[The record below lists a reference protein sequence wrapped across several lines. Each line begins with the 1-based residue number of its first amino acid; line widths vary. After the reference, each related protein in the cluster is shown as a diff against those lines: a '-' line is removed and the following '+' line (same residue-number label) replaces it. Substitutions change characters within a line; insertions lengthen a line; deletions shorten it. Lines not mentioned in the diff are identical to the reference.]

1 MSTNKSFSSETS
13 ERYSRALFEVVK
25 ESNELEKTETDIK
38 NFAFLLKNSLDIK
51 NFIHNPTQSKENQIN
66 LIKLLAE
73 KLNFS
78 KSLKNFVFL
87 LVEKRRIFFI
97 EKILASFNKF
107 VTRQKGEINASLIS
121 SKELSK
127 QEIEKI
133 SKELSIDRGSS
144 IKFSFEVDKSLIGGF
159 KVQIGSLM
167 IDSSIKNKLKK
178 FQQLMIEN

>member
-1 MSTNKSFSSETS
+1 MKSFSTETS
-13 ERYSRALFEVVK
+13 ERYASALFQLAVEEKNLNIVEQNV
-25 ESNELEKTETDIK
+25 SNFQKIYKNNPDLRNFIK
-38 NFAFLLKNSLDIK
+38 NPTNTDEEQSGLVEALSKKINLTKIFKNFLLL
-51 NFIHNPTQSKENQIN
+51 
-66 LIKLLAE
+66 LIK
-73 KLNFS
+73 
-78 KSLKNFVFL
+78 
-87 LVEKRRIFFI
+87 KRRIFFI

-167 IDSSIKNKLKK
+167 IDSSIKINLKN
-178 FQQLMIEN
+178 FNN

>member
-1 MSTNKSFSSETS
+1 MKSFSTETS
-13 ERYSRALFEVVK
+13 ERYASALFQLAVD
-25 ESNELEKTETDIK
+25 EKNLNIVEQNVLNFQKIYKNNPDLQNFIK
-38 NFAFLLKNSLDIK
+38 NPTNSDEEQTGLVEVLSKKINLTKNFKNFLLL
-51 NFIHNPTQSKENQIN
+51 
-66 LIKLLAE
+66 LIK
-73 KLNFS
+73 
-78 KSLKNFVFL
+78 
-87 LVEKRRIFFI
+87 KRRIFFI

-107 VTRQKGEINASLIS
+107 VTREKGEINASLIS

-133 SKELSIDRGSS
+133 SKELSIDSGSS

-178 FQQLMIEN
+178 FKQLMMEN

>member
-1 MSTNKSFSSETS
+1 MKSFSTETS
-13 ERYSRALFEVVK
+13 ERYASALFQLAVEEKNLDIVEQNV
-25 ESNELEKTETDIK
+25 SNFQKIYKNNPDLRNFIK
-38 NFAFLLKNSLDIK
+38 NPTNTDEEQSGLVEALSKKINLTKIFTNFLLL
-51 NFIHNPTQSKENQIN
+51 
-66 LIKLLAE
+66 LIK
-73 KLNFS
+73 
-78 KSLKNFVFL
+78 
-87 LVEKRRIFFI
+87 KRRIFFI

-167 IDSSIKNKLKK
+167 IDTSIKNKLKK
-178 FQQLMIEN
+178 FKQLMIEN

>member
-1 MSTNKSFSSETS
+1 MKSFSTETS
-13 ERYSRALFEVVK
+13 ERYASALFQLAVEEKNLDIVEQNV
-25 ESNELEKTETDIK
+25 SNFQKIYKNNPDLRNFIK
-38 NFAFLLKNSLDIK
+38 NPTNTDEEQSRLVEALSKKINLTKIFKNFLLL
-51 NFIHNPTQSKENQIN
+51 
-66 LIKLLAE
+66 LIK
-73 KLNFS
+73 
-78 KSLKNFVFL
+78 
-87 LVEKRRIFFI
+87 KRRIFFI

-167 IDSSIKNKLKK
+167 IDTSIKNKLKK
-178 FQQLMIEN
+178 FKQLMIEN

>member
-1 MSTNKSFSSETS
+1 MKSFSTETS
-13 ERYSRALFEVVK
+13 ERYASALFQLAVEEKNLNIVEQNV
-25 ESNELEKTETDIK
+25 SNFQKIYKNNPDLRNFIK
-38 NFAFLLKNSLDIK
+38 NPTNTDEEQSGLVEALSKKINLTKIFKNFLLL
-51 NFIHNPTQSKENQIN
+51 
-66 LIKLLAE
+66 LIK
-73 KLNFS
+73 
-78 KSLKNFVFL
+78 
-87 LVEKRRIFFI
+87 KRRIFFI

-107 VTRQKGEINASLIS
+107 VSRQKGEINASLIS

-127 QEIEKI
+127 QEIEKT

>member
-1 MSTNKSFSSETS
+1 MTKIF
-13 ERYSRALFEVVK
+13 
-25 ESNELEKTETDIK
+25 K
-38 NFAFLLKNSLDIK
+38 NFLLL
-51 NFIHNPTQSKENQIN
+51 
-66 LIKLLAE
+66 LIK
-73 KLNFS
+73 
-78 KSLKNFVFL
+78 
-87 LVEKRRIFFI
+87 KRRIFFI

-107 VTRQKGEINASLIS
+107 VSRQKGEINASLIS

>member
-1 MSTNKSFSSETS
+1 MKSFSTETS
-13 ERYSRALFEVVK
+13 ERYASALFQLAVEEKNLNIVEQNV
-25 ESNELEKTETDIK
+25 SNFQKIYKNNPDLRNFIK
-38 NFAFLLKNSLDIK
+38 NPTNTDEEQSGLVEALSKKINLTKIFKNFLLL
-51 NFIHNPTQSKENQIN
+51 
-66 LIKLLAE
+66 LIK
-73 KLNFS
+73 
-78 KSLKNFVFL
+78 
-87 LVEKRRIFFI
+87 KRRIFFI

-133 SKELSIDRGSS
+133 SKELTIDRGSS

-167 IDSSIKNKLKK
+167 IDTSIKNKLKK
-178 FQQLMIEN
+178 FKQLMIEN

>member
-1 MSTNKSFSSETS
+1 MKSFSTETS
-13 ERYSRALFEVVK
+13 ERYASALFQLAVEEKNLDIVEQNV
-25 ESNELEKTETDIK
+25 SNFQKIYKNNPDLRNFIK
-38 NFAFLLKNSLDIK
+38 NPTNTDEEQSGLVEALSKKINLTKIFKNFLLL
-51 NFIHNPTQSKENQIN
+51 
-66 LIKLLAE
+66 LIK
-73 KLNFS
+73 
-78 KSLKNFVFL
+78 
-87 LVEKRRIFFI
+87 KRRIFFI

-133 SKELSIDRGSS
+133 SKELTIDRGSS

-167 IDSSIKNKLKK
+167 IDTSIKNKLKK
-178 FQQLMIEN
+178 FKQLMIEN

>member
-1 MSTNKSFSSETS
+1 MKSFSTETS
-13 ERYSRALFEVVK
+13 ERYASALFQLAVEEKNLNIVEQNV
-25 ESNELEKTETDIK
+25 SNFQKIYKNNPDLRNFIK
-38 NFAFLLKNSLDIK
+38 NPTNTDEEQSGLVEALSKKINLTKIFKNFLLL
-51 NFIHNPTQSKENQIN
+51 
-66 LIKLLAE
+66 LIK
-73 KLNFS
+73 
-78 KSLKNFVFL
+78 
-87 LVEKRRIFFI
+87 KRRIFFI

-107 VTRQKGEINASLIS
+107 VSRQKGEINASLIS

>member
-1 MSTNKSFSSETS
+1 MKSFSTETS
-13 ERYSRALFEVVK
+13 ERYASALFQLAVEEKNLNIVEQNV
-25 ESNELEKTETDIK
+25 SNFQKIYKNNPDLRNFIK
-38 NFAFLLKNSLDIK
+38 NPTKTDEEQSGLVEALSKKINLTKIFKNFLLL
-51 NFIHNPTQSKENQIN
+51 
-66 LIKLLAE
+66 LIK
-73 KLNFS
+73 
-78 KSLKNFVFL
+78 
-87 LVEKRRIFFI
+87 KRRIFFI

>member
-1 MSTNKSFSSETS
+1 MKSFSTETS
-13 ERYSRALFEVVK
+13 ERYASALFQLAVEEKNLNIVEQNV
-25 ESNELEKTETDIK
+25 SNFQKIYKNNPDLRNFIK
-38 NFAFLLKNSLDIK
+38 NPTNTDEEQSGLVEALSKKINLTKIFKNFLLL
-51 NFIHNPTQSKENQIN
+51 
-66 LIKLLAE
+66 LIK
-73 KLNFS
+73 
-78 KSLKNFVFL
+78 
-87 LVEKRRIFFI
+87 KRRIFFI

>member
-1 MSTNKSFSSETS
+1 MKSFSTETS
-13 ERYSRALFEVVK
+13 ERYASALFQLAVD
-25 ESNELEKTETDIK
+25 EKNLNIVEQNVLNFQKIYKNNPDLRNFIK
-38 NFAFLLKNSLDIK
+38 NPTNSDEEQTGLVEVLSKKINLTKNFKNFLLL
-51 NFIHNPTQSKENQIN
+51 
-66 LIKLLAE
+66 LIK
-73 KLNFS
+73 
-78 KSLKNFVFL
+78 
-87 LVEKRRIFFI
+87 KRRIFFI

-107 VTRQKGEINASLIS
+107 VTREKGEINASLIS

-133 SKELSIDRGSS
+133 SKELSIDSGSS

-178 FQQLMIEN
+178 FKKLMMEN

>member
-1 MSTNKSFSSETS
+1 MKSFSTETS
-13 ERYSRALFEVVK
+13 ERYASALFQLAVEEKNLNIVEQNV
-25 ESNELEKTETDIK
+25 SNFQKIYKNNPDLRNFIK
-38 NFAFLLKNSLDIK
+38 NPTNTDEEQSGLVEALSKKINLTKIFKNFLLL
-51 NFIHNPTQSKENQIN
+51 
-66 LIKLLAE
+66 LIK
-73 KLNFS
+73 
-78 KSLKNFVFL
+78 
-87 LVEKRRIFFI
+87 KRRIFFI
-97 EKILASFNKF
+97 EKILASFNKL

>member
-1 MSTNKSFSSETS
+1 MKSFSTETS
-13 ERYSRALFEVVK
+13 ERYASALFQLAVEEKNLDIVEQNV
-25 ESNELEKTETDIK
+25 SNFQKIYKNNPDLRNFIK
-38 NFAFLLKNSLDIK
+38 NPTNTDEEQSGLVEALSKKINLTKIFKNFLLL
-51 NFIHNPTQSKENQIN
+51 
-66 LIKLLAE
+66 LIK
-73 KLNFS
+73 
-78 KSLKNFVFL
+78 
-87 LVEKRRIFFI
+87 KRTIFFI

-133 SKELSIDRGSS
+133 SKELTIDRGSS

-167 IDSSIKNKLKK
+167 IDTSIKNKLKK
-178 FQQLMIEN
+178 FKQLMIEN